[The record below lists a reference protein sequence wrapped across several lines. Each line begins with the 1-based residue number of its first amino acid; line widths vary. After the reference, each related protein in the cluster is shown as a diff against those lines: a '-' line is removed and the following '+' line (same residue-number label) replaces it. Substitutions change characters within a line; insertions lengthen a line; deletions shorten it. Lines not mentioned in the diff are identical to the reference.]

1 MVREVGLTLIT
12 GELNVN
18 LKTLITI
25 FITMTLAI
33 SCSDV
38 KFSNAPSSDCAA
50 ADRCITDPSG
60 ETLTKHLKVSY
71 PNTKVDILFV
81 DDNSRTMLDEQ
92 AKISQRLQGFLNSI
106 SGLDYRIAIVTTDN
120 KNGPQDYRDGKMVP
134 FLATNS
140 NGVSTYA
147 TDGANK
153 IYYITKNTPNAAV
166 LFQNTMYRPESY
178 TCYQNQSACPSIVSG
193 DERGIYSAVRNI
205 KSNSNGFIRA
215 DAQLHVVI
223 ISDEDERSNGGGFAG
238 MPIENGNDRPED
250 LLNALRA
257 LNKRTRVHS
266 IVGLPGGFNVNNFNF
281 ESCVNSQI
289 GNVQGQE
296 YVGCHYLKASID
308 SGGIARSKDENDYT
322 SILSAIST
330 DIQDTSISRFTFNC
344 VPTEIKLEAVQ
355 GAPFPPQF
363 TSPQIL
369 SANGQSHIDFNPVLT
384 PSMEMM
390 ITWKC
395 PRG

>member
-1 MVREVGLTLIT
+1 MTT
-12 GELNVN
+12 
-18 LKTLITI
+18 
-25 FITMTLAI
+25 TLAI

-38 KFSNAPSSDCAA
+38 KFSNNPSAECAA
-50 ADRCITDPSG
+50 ADSCVANPQG
-60 ETLTKHLKVSY
+60 ETLTKFLKVPY

-92 AKISQRLQGFLNSI
+92 SKMASRLQGFLNSI

-120 KNGPQDYRDGKMVP
+120 KSGSEDYRDGKMVP

-140 NGVSTYA
+140 NGNFTYA
-147 TDGANK
+147 MNGSSK
-153 IYYITKNTPNAAV
+153 IYYITKNTPNAST
-166 LFQNTMYRPESY
+166 LFQNTIYRPESFK
-178 TCYQNQSACPSIVSG
+178 CSQNPSACPSFVSG

-205 KSNSNGFIRA
+205 KSNSNGFIRS

-266 IVGLPGGFNVNNFNF
+266 IVGLPNGFSTQNFHF

-289 GNVQGQE
+289 GNVSGQE
-296 YVGCHYLKASID
+296 YVGCHYLKASVD
-308 SGGIARSKDENDYT
+308 SGGIIGNKNVSDYT
-322 SILSAIST
+322 QVLSAIGN
-330 DIQDTSISRFTFNC
+330 DIQDTRISKFTFNC
-344 VPTEIKLEAVQ
+344 VPSEITVTAVD
-355 GAPFPPQF
+355 GKPFPPQY
-363 TSPQIL
+363 TSPQSL
-369 SANGQSHIDFNPVLT
+369 SSNGLSYIDFSPALAAGT
-384 PSMEMM
+384 EMS

-395 PRG
+395 PRI